1 MGSLQTA
8 GCSPVPGRSIAILNE
23 CLHKKGIVDL
33 PVCVRAVVQ
42 ICAKNKNFGRGNA
55 EKQKIHGSRFPSRL
69 AACVPLIN
77 SDNPKGQTGAE
88 ARKCIASVGRLKPPS
103 STVVP
108 AFSRARNPQPSE
120 AYANSKIAP
129 SYVRPTRPPACCPRE
144 HTQPAEH
151 RGCSAGHEQFR
162 SYRSACRQSL

>member
-1 MGSLQTA
+1 MN
-8 GCSPVPGRSIAILNE
+8 VSIQ
-23 CLHKKGIVDL
+23 KGIFDL

-88 ARKCIASVGRLKPPS
+88 ARKCIASVRRLKPPS

-108 AFSRARNPQPSE
+108 ALSGAPNHQRSHADTNI
-120 AYANSKIAP
+120 KIAP
-129 SYVRPTRPPACCPRE
+129 SNTRPL
-144 HTQPAEH
+144 
-151 RGCSAGHEQFR
+151 EQ
-162 SYRSACRQSL
+162 Q